1 MNKETF
7 NTIINN
13 INSIAEIP
21 EEELKSL
28 VQQYEYFP
36 LAHILYTKKL
46 HTDSNPDFEN
56 ALAKAAIHTYD
67 RERLFHLIER
77 TPLTHLDHEV
87 MSQAIESKN
96 SQNQDSTPAE
106 ASLEQES
113 ALPIFESAPYE
124 IEMLG
129 ELSKMDEVDIQLQ
142 PIGLEGDD
150 TADEHTFTGWLTSI
164 TGIYNVRTVEPEENN
179 QPIILEVQTP
189 VEGGNNFSEED
200 ARRLAAKSIAMG
212 DNVITETF
220 ALVLAI
226 QGNKKKA
233 IEIYEKLCLKY
244 PEKKPYF
251 AGKIE
256 ELRKN

>member
-1 MNKETF
+1 MQKETF
-7 NTIINN
+7 NTLINN
-13 INSIAEIP
+13 INSLTEIQ
-21 EEELKSL
+21 EDELKSL

-36 LAHILYTKKL
+36 LAHILYAKKL
-46 HTDSNPDFEN
+46 HTDSNSDFEN
-56 ALAKAAIHTYD
+56 ALAKAAIHAYD

-87 MSQAIESKN
+87 FNPAIESEN
-96 SQNQDSTPAE
+96 QESQESIPAE
-106 ASLEQES
+106 EPLEKES
-113 ALPIFESAPYE
+113 AIPLFESAPYE

-129 ELSKMDEVDIQLQ
+129 ELSKMDEVDIHLQ

-150 TADEHTFTGWLTSI
+150 TADAHTFTGWLTSI

-189 VEGGNNFSEED
+189 IEGGNNFSEED
-200 ARRLAAKSIAMG
+200 ARQLAAKSIAMG

>member
-1 MNKETF
+1 MKKETF
-7 NTIINN
+7 NTLINN
-13 INSIAEIP
+13 INSLTERQ

-28 VQQYEYFP
+28 VQQYDYFP
-36 LAHILYTKKL
+36 LAHMLYAKNL

-56 ALAKAAIHTYD
+56 ALAKAAIHAYD

-77 TPLTHLDHEV
+77 TPILHLDSVELNTN
-87 MSQAIESKN
+87 IETEKLN
-96 SQNQDSTPAE
+96 SVESIIDQKIDVE
-106 ASLEQES
+106 EKEQQ
-113 ALPIFESAPYE
+113 LFESAPYE

-129 ELSKMDEVDIQLQ
+129 ELSKMDEVSIHLQ

-150 TADEHTFTGWLTSI
+150 TADAHTFTGWLTSI
-164 TGIYNVRTVEPEENN
+164 TGIYNVRTVEPGENN
-179 QPIILEVQTP
+179 QPIIIEVETRL
-189 VEGGNNFSEED
+189 EGGNNFSEED
-200 ARRLAAKSIAMG
+200 ARQLASKSIAMG

-233 IEIYEKLCLKY
+233 IEVYEKLSLKY